1 MSGKST
7 FKIGIKAMLSL
18 AKEGDAIKWYEAKLE
33 EALFKGTEVG
43 LFKTFEKHL
52 AKYHKLPAM
61 ETLFDNFPDL
71 KEIPIVEEPV
81 YYLDLLE
88 ERYKYDVI
96 NDANVKSQTILAED
110 KTKVEEAHAC
120 LFEASKLIQA
130 RTLGKR
136 VITFTQDAPK
146 ILLNDYHESNLNKAI
161 MKFHWDYLDWRTKG
175 AGGGDMIS
183 IVGRPQ
189 AGKSWVLFYNAYA
202 NFAITGKSSLVVSME
217 MNHLAVSQRLSVLNS
232 KTNITQLKTKQY
244 ATGNYQRFKDSLQK
258 LQHTDGMEIYIVD
271 GNLAADI
278 EDIYL
283 LAQQL
288 QVDGVYIDGAYLC
301 RTKNDRLARYDRVTT
316 VAESIKSFTSQ
327 LDVPSFSTW
336 QFNRD
341 AVKGKNGKKEEK
353 TQQATLEDIGM
364 TDAVG
369 QLSSVVLGLMQ
380 ERSVETLNSRT
391 IDVLK
396 GRDGETGKFRI
407 NWDFINMDFT
417 EIDEAAQKQAL
428 QFI

>member
-7 FKIGIKAMLSL
+7 FKIGFKAMLSL

-33 EALFKGTEVG
+33 EG
-43 LFKTFEKHL
+43 LFRGNEASLYRAFEKHL
-52 AKYHKLPAM
+52 NNYHKLPAL
-61 ETLFDNFPDL
+61 ETLYEKFPDL
-71 KEIPIVEEPV
+71 KEIPIPEGSD
-81 YYLDLLE
+81 YYLDILE

-96 NDANVKSQTILAED
+96 NDANVESQKILSED
-110 KTKVEEAHAC
+110 KSKVLEAHAV
-120 LFEASKLIQA
+120 LTEASSKIQA

-146 ILLNDYHESNLNKAI
+146 IILNEYHEPNFNKSV

-175 AGGGDMIS
+175 ASGGDMIS
-183 IVGRPQ
+183 MVGRPQ
-189 AGKSWVLFYNAYA
+189 AGKSWVLFYNAYQ
-202 NFAITGKSSLVVSME
+202 NFNILGKSSLVVSME
-217 MNHLAVSQRLSVLNS
+217 MNHLAVSQRMSTLNS
-232 KTNITQLKTKQY
+232 GTNISQLKTKGY
-244 ATGNYQRFKDSLQK
+244 ASGTYKKFKESLQR
-258 LQHTDGMEIYIVD
+258 LQHSDGMEIYIVD

-288 QVDGVYIDGAYLC
+288 QVDGVYVDGAYLC
-301 RTKNDRLARYDRVTT
+301 RTKNNKLGRYERITA
-316 VAESIKSFTSQ
+316 VAEGIKSFTSQ
-327 LDVPSFSTW
+327 LDIPSFSTW
-336 QFNRD
+336 QFNRE
-341 AVKGKNGKKEEK
+341 AAKSIKGKKGAAEEVG
-353 TQQATLEDIGM
+353 LENIGM

-380 ERSVETLNSRT
+380 EKSVETLNSRT

-407 NWDFINMDFT
+407 NWDFINMDFS
-417 EIDEAAQKQAL
+417 EIDETKQNQAL